1 MSEVLLGYDVGDPR
15 FVALKFLRGPYRQ
28 DESAIGRLKRE
39 ADIYRTLDHPGV
51 VRLVDD
57 GPVEGGG
64 YFLAQEFLRG
74 QSLTET
80 MDEVGG
86 PLRLPQSMAILED
99 VGDALRAAHSHGI
112 IHRDIQPQNVMFGP
126 DGRATVFDFGI
137 AYAAD
142 DLVHTEAGTVMGT
155 IVYSAPEQR
164 RGERVDHRADVFGLG
179 AILYECLTG
188 RKAIQ
193 ARTFEEALD
202 ASTSDIP
209 VPSRRNPDVP
219 PELDAMCMRL
229 LADEPDHRYQDLK
242 DLLVE
247 IGKLRVEADEGVKA
261 RLFGSRE
268 MRRIDEG
275 ITAMRSGDMKLAQAI
290 AGEFAEGLAPE
301 GEEAEANYLVGLIHS
316 ADGRTDQA
324 ARSFDKAL
332 FFDEELLD
340 ARLDYSMML
349 LREGEYERA
358 GQMLDQVPGAHRGN
372 LLVLGLMDTVEQ
384 LKNAPPGVLEA
395 ARKDREQKEK
405 KRGNLLGSIRSL
417 FGR

>member
-1 MSEVLLGYDVGDPR
+1 MSEVLLGYDLGDPR
-15 FVALKFLRGPYRQ
+15 FVALKFLRGPYRF

-39 ADIYRTLDHPGV
+39 ADIYRKLEHPSL

-64 YFLAQEFLRG
+64 YFLAQEYLRG

-86 PLRLPQSMAILED
+86 PLRLPQVMAVLED
-99 VGDALRAAHSHGI
+99 VGSALRVAHNHDI
-112 IHRDIQPQNVMFGP
+112 IHRDIQPQNIMFGP

-137 AYAAD
+137 AYAQD

-202 ASTSDIP
+202 ATTSDIP
-209 VPSRRNPDVP
+209 VPSRRNPEVP
-219 PELDAMCMRL
+219 PALDAICMRL
-229 LADEPDHRYQDLK
+229 IADDPNLRYQDLK
-242 DLLVE
+242 ELLVE
-247 IGKLRVEADEGVKA
+247 VGKLRLDEDEDLKL
-261 RLFGSRE
+261 RLFGSRQ

-275 ITAMRSGDMKLAQAI
+275 ITAMRGGDMKLARKVA
-290 AGEFAEGLAPE
+290 AEFEEGQAPE

-316 ADGRTDQA
+316 ADGRPDLA
-324 ARSFDKAL
+324 SRSFDKAL
-332 FFDEELLD
+332 YFDEELLD

-349 LREGEYERA
+349 LRSGDYDKA
-358 GQMLDQVPGAHRGN
+358 ATMLDQVPGIHRGN

-384 LKNAPPGVLEA
+384 LKNAPPELIEA
-395 ARKDREQKEK
+395 ARKDCEQKQEN
-405 KRGNLLGSIRSL
+405 RGNLLGSIRSL